1 MRLSLIVGRVRS
13 DRVMEQRD
21 FEFCKKKRIV
31 IKIGSSSL
39 THSETGNLNF
49 TKMEHLVREL
59 CDMRNRG
66 IDVCL
71 VSSGAIAVGRK
82 TIGLKDRPKD
92 ISVKQACAAIGQARL
107 MMTYEKMFSEY
118 NQVMAQ
124 VLMTKNT
131 MVEPVSRENA
141 KNTFEELFQLG
152 VIPIVNENDTVSTYE
167 MQFGDND
174 TLSAIVASL
183 VGADLLILLSD
194 IDGLYT
200 DDPHKNPDAKLIE
213 VVEQMEESLY
223 DMAKGSTGS
232 DVGTGGMATKL
243 NAAKIATSSGADMVI
258 ANGEDVSILHHMLD
272 GSFKGTVFVADK
284 NETFCLADFITKTIN
299 Q

>member
-1 MRLSLIVGRVRS
+1 MNKQSH
-13 DRVMEQRD
+13 
-21 FEFCKKKRIV
+21 EFKKKKRIV

-39 THSETGNLNF
+39 THPETGNLNHI
-49 TKMEHLVREL
+49 KMMHLVREL
-59 CDMRNRG
+59 CDIRNRG

-71 VSSGAIAVGRK
+71 VSSGAIAVGRQ
-82 TIGLKDRPKD
+82 TIALKERPKD

-107 MMTYEKMFSEY
+107 MMSYEKLFSEY

-131 MVEPVSRENA
+131 MVDPVSRENA
-141 KNTFEELFQLG
+141 KNTFEELFHLG

-174 TLSAIVASL
+174 TLSAIVTSL

-200 DDPHKNPDAKLIE
+200 DDPHKNPDARLIE
-213 VVEQMEESLY
+213 IVEKMDDSLF
-223 DMAKGSTGS
+223 DMAKDSTGS
-232 DVGTGGMATKL
+232 DVGTGGMSTKL
-243 NAAKIATSSGADMVI
+243 NAAKIATASGADMVI
-258 ANGEDVSILHHMLD
+258 ANGEDVCILHHMLD
-272 GSFKGTVFVADK
+272 DSFVGTVFKANKD
-284 NETFCLADFITKTIN
+284 ETFCLADFITKTIE